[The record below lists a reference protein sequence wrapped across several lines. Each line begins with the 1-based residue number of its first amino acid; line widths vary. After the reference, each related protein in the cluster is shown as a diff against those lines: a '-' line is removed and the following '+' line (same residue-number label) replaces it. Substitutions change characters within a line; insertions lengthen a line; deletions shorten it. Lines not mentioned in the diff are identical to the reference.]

1 MASTEKLLA
10 SKAKAKTSAPRG
22 KKKPVDK
29 QQLVCLIHPS
39 GVTELGETSFYVCKG
54 ESIFSQTGK
63 ILICKECCK
72 RLYQKYYTETQ
83 DPKLAMYYSC
93 RKMDIA
99 FINQVYET
107 AWAESKSEWTGV
119 LGFYMKNYSSLG
131 TANGWNFSF
140 DDSENVED
148 TSKDVD
154 EAYEKIES
162 VNKLTKDEKQAKK
175 DVILAL
181 DEDPFEYLPISDQK
195 YLYKK
200 LLEYFKDEDILE
212 DSYKVSQI
220 IQLVMNNNQ
229 IRIFSNELG
238 RLNLNPLDNMDKIKQ
253 LNNVIKD
260 IVANNDKIAKENGIS
275 EKNKKNQSSGGNTLG
290 ALMKTMRSFNFEDAE
305 QDYYDM
311 KKAYGMQ
318 QAEMKSLQNIK
329 EQIIFDDQDIDDMVA
344 YQRELIREL
353 QQTNMDKDEEIRRLI
368 EGDKNVNGTE

>member
-1 MASTEKLLA
+1 MASTQALLKD
-10 SKAKAKTSAPRG
+10 KAKAKTSPTG

-29 QQLVCLIHPS
+29 QQLVCLIHPT
-39 GVTELGETSFYVCKG
+39 GVTELSDNSFYVCNG

-63 ILICKECCK
+63 ILICKDCCK
-72 RLYQKYYTETQ
+72 KLYQKYYTETQ

-107 AWAESKSEWTGV
+107 SWAESKFDWTGV
-119 LGFYMKNYSSLG
+119 LGYYMKNYGSLG
-131 TANGWNFSF
+131 KTNGWNYSF

-148 TSKDVD
+148 TSKDVE
-154 EAYEKIES
+154 EAYERIES
-162 VNKLTKDEKQAKK
+162 ANKLTKDEKQAKK
-175 DVILAL
+175 DVVQAL
-181 DEDPFEYLPISDQK
+181 DEDPFEYFPISDQK

-290 ALMKTMRSFNFEDAE
+290 SLMKTMRSFNFEDAE

-318 QAEMKSLQNIK
+318 QAELKSLQNIR
-329 EQIIFDDQDIDDMVA
+329 EQIIFDDQDVDDLVT

>member
-1 MASTEKLLA
+1 MASTQALLKD
-10 SKAKAKTSAPRG
+10 KAKAKASPRG

-29 QQLVCLIHPS
+29 QQLVCLIHPT
-39 GVTELGETSFYVCKG
+39 GVTELSDASFYICKG

-63 ILICKECCK
+63 ILICKDCCK

-107 AWAESKSEWTGV
+107 AWTESKFDWTGV
-119 LGFYMKNYSSLG
+119 LGFYMKNYGSLG
-131 TANGWNFSF
+131 TANGWNYSF
-140 DDSENVED
+140 DNSESVED
-148 TSKDVD
+148 TSKDVE

-162 VNKLTKDEKQAKK
+162 ANKLTKDEKQAKK
-175 DVILAL
+175 DVIQAL

-200 LLEYFKDEDILE
+200 LLDYFKDEDILE

-275 EKNKKNQSSGGNTLG
+275 EKNKRNQSSGGNTLG
-290 ALMKTMRSFNFEDAE
+290 ALMKTMRTFNFEDAE

-318 QAEMKSLQNIK
+318 QAEIKSLQNIK
-329 EQIIFDDQDIDDMVA
+329 EQIIFDDQDMDDLVT